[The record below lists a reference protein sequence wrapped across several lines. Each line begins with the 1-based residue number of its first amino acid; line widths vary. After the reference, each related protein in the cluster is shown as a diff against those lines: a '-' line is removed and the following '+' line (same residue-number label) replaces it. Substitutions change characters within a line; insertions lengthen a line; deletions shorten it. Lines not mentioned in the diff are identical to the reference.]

1 MAEDLILQPPTCVF
15 QFATPGELPEPRD
28 PNDLIEGLI
37 PEKGQVQLYGPPGI
51 GKSTFALGMSAAL
64 AEGVEFIGRKCRK
77 SRVCYQALEGQRG
90 LVNRIRAIEKDTGR
104 PLPDN
109 LIVGFDELALHDV
122 DSVCSFAW
130 WLRKHGGIDVIVI
143 DTMNRAS
150 PGIDENASQGMGLVL
165 RGMGLLQKLL
175 GATVIVIHHPGKD
188 PSRGSRGHSSMLG
201 GLDAQIELT
210 KDGDVLRWRLSKS
223 RDSEDDIS
231 GSFRLKQVE
240 IGKSASG
247 RPVTACVVE
256 PVENCLA
263 RTEREV
269 GPAGANQVLILDA
282 IRELLVE
289 QRVQSELGADESAG
303 PAGKGLPMDEV
314 VAKVKSRLTSVDSRH
329 QKSRAREATN
339 GLVRLG
345 LLVLKDNWLSLPC

>member
-130 WLRKHGGIDVIVI
+130 WLRKHGGMTQVEVGE
-143 DTMNRAS
+143 A
-150 PGIDENASQGMGLVL
+150 
-165 RGMGLLQKLL
+165 LLQRGQHEQ
-175 GATVIVIHHPGKD
+175 GAESDVHVPAR
-188 PSRGSRGHSSMLG
+188 PLEG
-201 GLDAQIELT
+201 GTRSTAHV
-210 KDGDVLRWRLSKS
+210 GR
-223 RDSEDDIS
+223 RDSQEV
-231 GSFRLKQVE
+231 FR
-240 IGKSASG
+240 
-247 RPVTACVVE
+247 R
-256 PVENCLA
+256 
-263 RTEREV
+263 
-269 GPAGANQVLILDA
+269 
-282 IRELLVE
+282 
-289 QRVQSELGADESAG
+289 
-303 PAGKGLPMDEV
+303 
-314 VAKVKSRLTSVDSRH
+314 
-329 QKSRAREATN
+329 
-339 GLVRLG
+339 
-345 LLVLKDNWLSLPC
+345 